1 MELEGEK
8 VIDKVVPLHLAPP
21 DGKGFVRSVG
31 EATNTLEAKIGR
43 RGRTEAESFMPA
55 VPSGMA
61 LSLIK
66 QHLWEKSSHDLEFVH
81 KKMKWVSEIQ

>member
-31 EATNTLEAKIGR
+31 ETTNTLEAKIGR
-43 RGRTEAESFMPA
+43 RRRTEAESFMPA

-66 QHLWEKSSHDLEFVH
+66 APLG
-81 KKMKWVSEIQ
+81 KK